1 MVNDGKALEFSIRR
15 VVVAD
20 VVPEPR
26 TCKRAEVVVD
36 PILTSPAPCTRTF
49 SAIVPAVFLV

>member
-1 MVNDGKALEFSIRR
+1 MVKDGKALEFSTRN
-15 VVVAD
+15 VVVVD
-20 VVPEPR
+20 VAPEPR

-49 SAIVPAVFLV
+49 SDIVPAVFLV